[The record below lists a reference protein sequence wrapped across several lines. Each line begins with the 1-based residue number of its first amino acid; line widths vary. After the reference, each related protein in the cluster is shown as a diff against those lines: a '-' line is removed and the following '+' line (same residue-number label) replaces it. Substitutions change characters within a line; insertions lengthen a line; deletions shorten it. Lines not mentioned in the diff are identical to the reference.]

1 MLKLH
6 VTAAAVALAWAGHS
20 VAQSALDEEDL
31 ALAYGSKDFISIA
44 TGNRQPVHKAPS
56 VATVITA
63 EDIAAMGAVDL
74 DDVLEAVPGMHVSRA
89 SLRYAST
96 YMIRGIGGGGQA
108 NPQVLVLQDG
118 IPMTTTFNGDKG
130 SAWRGTSVENVARI
144 EIIRGPGSAL
154 YGADAYAGV
163 INIITKTAQD
173 APGTEIGLRG
183 GSFNTWDGW
192 IQHGSTA
199 GPIDV
204 AAYLRVGSSDGFKET
219 IASDAQTRNDRLF
232 GTNAS
237 LAPGPINAGY
247 DAIDG
252 SLNLAYEK
260 WRLRG
265 GYKLRDHLGYGA
277 GISSA
282 LVPGSEGKS
291 ELINSDLSW
300 TDPQFAR
307 DWGTGFS
314 ASYLQYSLTYPN
326 NLMLLP
332 PGTQLATGLFPQG
345 VIGGPNQWERQFR
358 ISAFATYSGFA
369 DHNVRIGLGHDDLN
383 LYKTKTYKNYL
394 LNAAGTPVPTGPVI
408 DYSDIQPFIQP
419 QRRKIAYIYAQDE
432 WKFAR
437 DWTLTAGLRHDD
449 YSDFGATTNPRLAVV
464 WEAAYNLTAKVLY
477 GGAFRAPSFNEQY
490 GINPVNNGNPGL
502 QPERIRTLEGALSWQ
517 VRKDAQVT
525 LSVFRYTMSNIIRPV
540 ANPAPTPGSTY
551 QNTGTQTGDG
561 AELEASWDAT
571 RTLRLSGYY
580 AYQRSVDESTGHD
593 AGYAPRHHVY
603 ARADWRMAP
612 GWQLH
617 TQVNY
622 VADRKRAFGD
632 NRPPVADYTTVDLTL
647 RTDRTREGWDF
658 AASIRNLCD
667 ASVKEPTLAPGTALP
682 DDLPMP
688 GRSFWLQARYS
699 L

>member
-20 VAQSALDEEDL
+20 VAQSTLDEEDL

-56 VATVITA
+56 VATVIMA
-63 EDIAAMGAVDL
+63 EDIAAMGAVDM
-74 DDVLEAVPGMHVSRA
+74 DEVLEAVPGMHVSRA

-108 NPQVLVLQDG
+108 NPQVLLLQDG

-130 SAWRGTSVENVARI
+130 SAWRGTSIENIARI

-173 APGTEIGLRG
+173 APGTEVGLRR

-199 GPIDV
+199 GPVDV
-204 AAYLRVGSSDGFKET
+204 AAYLRLGRSDGFKET
-219 IASDAQTRNDRLF
+219 IAADAQTRNDRLF

-300 TDPQFAR
+300 ANPQFAR

-419 QRRKIAYIYAQDE
+419 QRRKVAYIYAQDE

-490 GINPVNNGNPGL
+490 GINPVNNGNPSL

-551 QNTGTQTGDG
+551 QNAGTQTGDG

-632 NRPPVADYTTVDLTL
+632 NRPPVADYTTLDLTL
-647 RTDRTREGWDF
+647 KTDRTRDGWDF
-658 AASIRNLCD
+658 AASIRNFFD